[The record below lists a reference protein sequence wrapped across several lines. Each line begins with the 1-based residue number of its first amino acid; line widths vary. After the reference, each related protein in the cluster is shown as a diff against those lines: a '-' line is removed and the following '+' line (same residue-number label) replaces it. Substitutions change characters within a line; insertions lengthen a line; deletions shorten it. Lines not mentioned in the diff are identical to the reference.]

1 VFCPDLSILQ
11 AASVEAKAIT
21 NLVLVSEAHHFTNSP
36 TAQLSIEKTFIIT
49 GSSGLVCSFNIK
61 MCIVKRQAKLKALVD
76 IILSELSLIE
86 RARANVPDNG
96 MDAIMFQAVHAF
108 IIVMFCSGA

>member
-1 VFCPDLSILQ
+1 
-11 AASVEAKAIT
+11 
-21 NLVLVSEAHHFTNSP
+21 
-36 TAQLSIEKTFIIT
+36 
-49 GSSGLVCSFNIK
+49 
-61 MCIVKRQAKLKALVD
+61 MCIVKRQTKLKTLVD

-96 MDAIMFQAVHAF
+96 MDAIMFQAIHAF